1 MEDIKQIVKLYILDE
16 LLPGED
22 PAQLTDSVQ
31 LVKSGILDSI
41 ATLKLVSFLEERFKI
56 ELQAH
61 EINLDNF
68 NTLPEIEAIVQR
80 KLKT

>member
-1 MEDIKQIVKLYILDE
+1 MEDIKQIVKEYILDE

-22 PAQLTDSVQ
+22 PAQLNDSVQ

-41 ATLKLVSFLEERFKI
+41 ATLKLVAFLEERFQL

-68 NTLPEIEAIVQR
+68 NTLPEIAAIVER
-80 KLKT
+80 KKKG

>member
-1 MEDIKQIVKLYILDE
+1 MEDIKQIVKAYILDE

-22 PAQLTDSVQ
+22 PAQLNDTVQ

-41 ATLKLVSFLEERFKI
+41 ATLKLVAFLEERFNI

-68 NTLPEIEAIVQR
+68 NTIPEIVAIVER
-80 KLKT
+80 KMKA

>member
-1 MEDIKQIVKLYILDE
+1 MEDIKQIVKEYILDE

-22 PAQLTDSVQ
+22 PAQLNDSVQ

-41 ATLKLVSFLEERFKI
+41 ATLKLVAFLEERFQL

-68 NTLPEIEAIVQR
+68 NTLPEIAAIVER
-80 KLKT
+80 KKNG